1 MLKLET
7 TIIEGYRIIKKIG
20 QGGMAIVY
28 LAENA
33 ARNPTRVAIKVLDEF
48 LGSEPEYQKRF
59 KREAYICSQ
68 LSHPNIV
75 KVFNYG
81 CMENSQYILM
91 EYVDGKD
98 LGECIKNGR
107 IFSVTAIVNMIL
119 YVASGL
125 EAAHQKNVIH
135 RDLKPQNILLTS
147 SGIPKITDFGIAKIR
162 TMSHLTEVGEKIMGT
177 TLYMSPEQI
186 KGSKDIDIRSDIY
199 SLGVVFY
206 ELLAG
211 YNPYNTNA
219 STPPYTIMNDILFKP
234 PPPIRKADIPDYLIT
249 IVNKCMAKDRVH
261 RFKNTAELI
270 NSIKNHANQSQPPL
284 PKRPPV
290 KPGIIENDSSFRKKA
305 AKPFTN
311 PYFIQHGTNERIYL
325 NQGETLIGRSDIN
338 HIIIEDMYVSKN
350 HARIYYNGL
359 DFVIEDLD
367 SRNGTYV
374 NDLKISTVILN
385 KGDVIRTGRNMFI
398 FRFD

>member
-7 TIIEGYRIIKKIG
+7 TIIEGYRIIKRIG
-20 QGGMAIVY
+20 RGGMAIVY

-33 ARNPTRVAIKVLDEF
+33 AINPPLVAIKILDEF
-48 LGSEPEYQKRF
+48 LGSEPEYQRRF

-81 CMENSQYILM
+81 STENSQYILM

-98 LGECIKNGR
+98 LGEYLKNGR
-107 IFSVTAIVNMIL
+107 IFSVDVIVNMIL
-119 YVASGL
+119 SLASGL
-125 EAAHQKNVIH
+125 EAAHKKNVIH
-135 RDLKPQNILLTS
+135 RDLKPQNILLSS
-147 SGIPKITDFGIAKIR
+147 SGIPKITDFGIAKIK
-162 TMSHLTEVGEKIMGT
+162 TMSHLTEIGEKIMGT

-186 KGSKDIDIRSDIY
+186 NGSKDIDNRSDIY

-211 YNPYNTNA
+211 YNPYNKNA
-219 STPPYTIMNDILFKP
+219 STPPYTIMNDILFKQ
-234 PPPIRKADIPDYLIT
+234 PPPIRRADIPDYLIT
-249 IVNKCMAKDRVH
+249 IVNKCMAKDRIH
-261 RFKNTAELI
+261 RFKNTSELI
-270 NSIKNHANQSQPPL
+270 NSIKNHANQSQPPI

-290 KPGIIENDSSFRKKA
+290 KPGTLEKDSFFKKKA
-305 AKPFTN
+305 AKVVKN
-311 PYFIQHGTNERIYL
+311 AYFIQHGTNERIYL

-338 HIIIEDMYVSKN
+338 HIIIEDLYVSKN
-350 HARIYYNGL
+350 HARIYYNGS
-359 DFVIEDLD
+359 DFVIEDLG

-374 NDLKISTVILN
+374 NDLKINTMTLN